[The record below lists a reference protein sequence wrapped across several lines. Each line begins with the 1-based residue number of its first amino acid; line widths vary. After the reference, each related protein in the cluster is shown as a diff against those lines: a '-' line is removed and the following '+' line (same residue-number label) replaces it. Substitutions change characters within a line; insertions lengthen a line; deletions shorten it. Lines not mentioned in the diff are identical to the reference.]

1 MAKIVHLPTQSTT
14 LQNAV
19 VAFFSDQDLSPAT
32 RRTYAATYRAL
43 QEIFSAE
50 APVSE
55 LDRGRLHHWFKNR
68 WGKSAP
74 ATWNARL
81 TAIQVLVSYCQQ
93 QRWLTRDPAAGLER
107 RRLPRD
113 ETRAIPYEELDKLWA
128 RPDVDLREKLLWR
141 MLYSTAARA
150 NELLAVNVE
159 DLDLGRKR
167 AIITGKGGHQEV
179 IVWDAATA
187 RLLPRYL
194 AGRRHGPL
202 FVTKRQPNVVPAEL
216 DRSPDG
222 RGRLSYQ
229 RAWTLFHEASGQRW
243 TLHQLRHSVLTHL
256 GECGV
261 SAPLLMAKSR
271 HRDLRTLSRY
281 VQPGVEAVARL
292 TAEHDP
298 ARRVR
303 SGRKT

>member
-1 MAKIVHLPTQSTT
+1 MAKIAHPTTQPTT

-19 VAFFSDQDLSPAT
+19 EAFFSDQDLSPAT
-32 RRTYAATYRAL
+32 RCTYDATYRAL
-43 QEIFSAE
+43 QEIFGVAASVA
-50 APVSE
+50 S
-55 LDRGRLHHWFKNR
+55 LNRGKLHYWFKKR

-74 ATWNARL
+74 ATWNSRL
-81 TAIQVLVSYCQQ
+81 TAIQVFVKYCRQQ
-93 QRWLTRDPAAGLER
+93 GWLTRNPAAGLER
-107 RRLPRD
+107 RRIPRD
-113 ETRAIPYEELDKLWA
+113 ETRAIPFDELDRLWSG
-128 RPDVDLREKLLWR
+128 PDVALREKLLWR

-150 NELLAVNVE
+150 NEVLTLNVE

-167 AIITGKGGHQEV
+167 AVITGKGGHQEV

-194 AGRRHGPL
+194 GGRRHGPL
-202 FVTKRQPNVVPAEL
+202 FVTRRQPNVIPAEL

-229 RAWTLFHEASGQRW
+229 RAWALFRKASGNRW
-243 TLHQLRHSVLTHL
+243 TLHQIRHSVLTHL
-256 GECGV
+256 GERGV

-298 ARRVR
+298 ACR
-303 SGRKT
+303 GRKGKR